1 MQNQNLNRGL
11 SGSKTLAIEARM
23 PLARYRL
30 FQLLALI
37 LSAAFALG
45 LHIIFGR

>member
-1 MQNQNLNRGL
+1 MEKQRVNRPS
-11 SGSKTLAIEARM
+11 SGSKAIA
-23 PLARYRL
+23 LDAKTALIRYRL

-45 LHIIFGR
+45 LHFIFGR

>member
-1 MQNQNLNRGL
+1 MEKRRVNQPA
-11 SGSKTLAIEARM
+11 SGNKALALDAKTALV
-23 PLARYRL
+23 RYRL

-45 LHIIFGR
+45 LHFIFGR